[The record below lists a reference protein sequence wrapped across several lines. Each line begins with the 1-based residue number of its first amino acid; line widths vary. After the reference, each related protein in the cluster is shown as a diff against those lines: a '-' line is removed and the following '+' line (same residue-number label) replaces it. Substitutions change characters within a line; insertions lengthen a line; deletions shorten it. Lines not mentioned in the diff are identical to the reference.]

1 MTEVKL
7 NHYDRALNRI
17 TPSNSN
23 TSTIKRVSNEDLPEI
38 DRDEKIEEDEKLY
51 LDLSRVS
58 LSKNEDGAR
67 KDSNSQ
73 LQASI

>member
-1 MTEVKL
+1 MTDVKL

>member
-17 TPSNSN
+17 TPSNSG
-23 TSTIKRVSNEDLPEI
+23 TSTIKRVSNDDLPEI
-38 DRDEKIEEDEKLY
+38 NPNQKIEEDDKMY

-58 LSKNEDGAR
+58 LSKGEDGGQ
-67 KDSNSQ
+67 KESNQ
-73 LQASI
+73 